1 MKKKTDNEPVEPPE
15 NAPQPEPDAEIPR
28 ADQELVELRAE
39 RERLDAQLRRAVA
52 DLQNFRKRQMREFE
66 ELRKR
71 TLEGLIA
78 ELLPVLDNFHLALQ
92 AHDAQNDEEGN
103 SHTMIEGLRMV
114 QTLLQAALE
123 RHGMSEIP
131 AADQAFDPTRHE
143 AVGVV
148 PRDDL
153 EEGRVADVVQRG
165 YQIGDKII
173 RPARVMV
180 AGRPAEE
187 SGDSPDEDH
196 PERAG
201 DQ

>member
-1 MKKKTDNEPVEPPE
+1 MKKKTENQEPVEPPGDD
-15 NAPQPEPDAEIPR
+15 PETETDASR

-39 RERLDAQLRRAVA
+39 REHLDAQLRRAVA

-71 TLEGLIA
+71 TLEGLVA

-180 AGRPAEE
+180 AGRPAAG
-187 SGDSPDEDH
+187 SGDSTDEDR